1 MKTQIGS
8 EIVISN
14 PPQSFI
20 KWCEKNL
27 KVLNSEYYKKK
38 NMGFYTGNISKT
50 IALYK
55 VKNNNKQIILPFGL
69 LRRIMPV
76 VNQGEIELFF
86 AKERN
91 FMPPSEEKFA
101 LFDYQKTA
109 VDALER
115 AKFGILESKA
125 GSGKTRM
132 GLALA
137 ARLHCKTLWLTH
149 TKDLLNQS
157 MKAASEF
164 FDESGFG
171 TITNGKVNIGS
182 TLTFATVQTLA
193 KQDLSALT
201 YEWDCIIVDE
211 CHRVCGTPE
220 QLMQFSRVLNSLS
233 CKHKYGL
240 TATLHRSDGMV
251 KSVLAY
257 IGPVVHR
264 VPDSAVK
271 GKNILDVIIQPV
283 FTNAELTNDCFKTKE
298 EMRKRTQAQYRRP
311 TASAPIPCDN
321 EPRTPDFLR
330 ITDVLWQDQKRNKLI
345 IEKLIGNKEHHNL
358 ILSTRISH
366 LELLF
371 DMLPNELQKQAVL
384 VTGNTNSKKALRE
397 RENALDSMRSGEKK
411 FLFATYTLA
420 KEGLDIPILDRAYLT
435 IPQTDYS
442 VVIQS
447 AGRIA
452 RVFPN
457 KTNPICYDFV
467 DVEKQYLFSSFLEN
481 CLHITYGFA
490 KGNLPSTIS
499 LKDKYSRV
507 AKSYGFIGRFT
518 LTRKRTDPNVKAF
531 VCRKK
536 DYLLTKFDMRCR
548 HYTAYGFPIQR
559 FSTKDN
565 PLSNAQTQATE

>member
-1 MKTQIGS
+1 M
-8 EIVISN
+8 
-14 PPQSFI
+14 
-20 KWCEKNL
+20 
-27 KVLNSEYYKKK
+27 
-38 NMGFYTGNISKT
+38 
-50 IALYK
+50 
-55 VKNNNKQIILPFGL
+55 
-69 LRRIMPV
+69 
-76 VNQGEIELFF
+76 
-86 AKERN
+86 
-91 FMPPSEEKFA
+91 
-101 LFDYQKTA
+101 
-109 VDALER
+109 
-115 AKFGILESKA
+115 
-125 GSGKTRM
+125 
-132 GLALA
+132 
-137 ARLHCKTLWLTH
+137 
-149 TKDLLNQS
+149 
-157 MKAASEF
+157 
-164 FDESGFG
+164 
-171 TITNGKVNIGS
+171 
-182 TLTFATVQTLA
+182 A

-264 VPDSAVK
+264 VPDSAVQ
-271 GKNILDVIIQPV
+271 GKNILDVTIQPI

-311 TASAPIPCDN
+311 TASAPIPCDD
-321 EPRTPDFLR
+321 EKRTPDFLR
-330 ITDVLWQDQKRNKLI
+330 VTDVLWQDQQRNKLI
-345 IEKLIGNKEHHNL
+345 VETLVKNQEHYNL

-366 LELLF
+366 LEILLS
-371 DMLPNELQKQAVL
+371 MLPLELQKRAVL
-384 VTGNTNSKKALRE
+384 VTGNKQSKKALRE
-397 RENALDSMRSGEKK
+397 REEALDSMRAGEKN
-411 FLFATYTLA
+411 FLFATYSLA

-467 DVEKQYLFSSFLEN
+467 DVEKRYLFSSFLEN

-507 AKSYGFIGRFT
+507 AKSYGFIGRFA
-518 LTRKRTDPNVKAF
+518 LTRKRMDPNAKDF

-536 DYLLTKFDMRCR
+536 EYLLTKFNTRCE
-548 HYTAYGFPIQR
+548 HYVAYGYPVKG
-559 FSTKDN
+559 FSKSN
-565 PLSNAQTQATE
+565 PTGNDLK

>member
-8 EIVISN
+8 KIVISN
-14 PPQSFI
+14 PPQNFI
-20 KWCEKNL
+20 KWCEQNL
-27 KVLNSEYYKKK
+27 TFQNPEYYKNK
-38 NMGFYTGNISKT
+38 NMGLYTGNMSKT

-55 VKNNNKQIILPFGL
+55 LNKQQQIVIPFGL
-69 LRRIMPV
+69 LRHIMPIV
-76 VNQGEIELFF
+76 KQGEIELYFQNKRYF
-86 AKERN
+86 T
-91 FMPPSEEKFA
+91 PSPEEKFS
-101 LFDYQKTA
+101 LFDYQKIA

-132 GLALA
+132 GLALV

-157 MKAASEF
+157 MRAASEF

-171 TITNGKVNIGS
+171 TITSGEVNIGS
-182 TLTFATVQTLA
+182 SITFATVQTLA
-193 KQDLSALT
+193 NQDLRQFF

-220 QLMQFSRVLNSLS
+220 QMMQFSRVLNSLS

-240 TATLHRSDGMV
+240 TATLHRSDGMT
-251 KSVLAY
+251 KSVIAY
-257 IGPVVHR
+257 IGPVVYN

-271 GKNILDVIIQPV
+271 GKTILDVTIHPV
-283 FTNAELTNDCFKTKE
+283 FTNTELTNDCFKTKK
-298 EMRKRTQAQYRRP
+298 EMRQRAKSRCSFPKAP
-311 TASAPIPCDN
+311 TPIPCDN
-321 EPRTPDFLR
+321 EQRTPDFLR
-330 ITDVLWQDQKRNKLI
+330 ITDVLIQDQQRNKLI
-345 IEKLIGNKEHHNL
+345 INILIKNQQHHNL

-366 LELLF
+366 LETLLN
-371 DMLPNELQKQAVL
+371 MLPLELQKQAVL
-384 VTGNTNSKKALRE
+384 VTGNKQSKKALRE
-397 RENALDSMRSGEKK
+397 REEALDSMRAGKK
-411 FLFATYTLA
+411 SFLFATYSLA

-447 AGRIA
+447 AGRVA
-452 RVFPN
+452 RVSPN
-457 KTNPICYDFV
+457 KTHPICYDFV
-467 DVEKQYLFSSFLEN
+467 DVEKRYLFSIFLEN

-507 AKSYGFIGRFT
+507 AKSYGIIGRFA
-518 LTRKRTDPNVKAF
+518 LTRKLTNPNIKDF
-531 VCRKK
+531 VYRKK
-536 DYLLTKFDMRCR
+536 DYLLTKFNMRYK
-548 HYTAYGFPIQR
+548 HYKVYGYPIHN
-559 FSTKDN
+559 FS
-565 PLSNAQTQATE
+565 